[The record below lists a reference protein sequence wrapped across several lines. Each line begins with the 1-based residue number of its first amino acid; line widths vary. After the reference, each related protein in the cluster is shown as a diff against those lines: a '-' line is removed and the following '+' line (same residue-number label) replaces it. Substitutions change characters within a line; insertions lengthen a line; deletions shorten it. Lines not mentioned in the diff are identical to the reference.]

1 MVSTTP
7 RRLGGLTLAAEY
19 LGVSDKTIRRMIAA
33 GTLTGYRVGPRMIR
47 VDMDEVERLVRPIP
61 SARSAS

>member
-1 MVSTTP
+1 MVSTTT